1 MKAENVLIDQT
12 GFVLLTGFGC
22 SKRYPYY
29 EKEETS
35 SDGVS
40 DAAADSSSSAPRLLT
55 KSYTVCGTAEY
66 IAPEM
71 LLANGHNTPVDA
83 WALGVLVC
91 ELLTGT
97 SPFRKTADLAQASVG
112 PLALAPSLT
121 HHRLQSDGVVLSVVA
136 DLISLAS
143 PDTLIVP
150 EVLRYLAS
158 DVDGGEALLTALL
171 QPVAQK

>member
-1 MKAENVLIDQT
+1 M
-12 GFVLLTGFGC
+12 GFVRLTGFGC

-29 EKEETS
+29 DKNEIS

-40 DAAADSSSSAPRLLT
+40 SDAAVDSSSSAPRLMT
-55 KSYTVCGTAEY
+55 KSYTVCGTADY

-71 LLANGHNTPVDA
+71 LLANGHSTPVDA
-83 WALGVLVC
+83 WAFGVLVC

-97 SPFRKTADLAQASVG
+97 SPFRQASVG
-112 PLALAPSLT
+112 PLAPAPTVT
-121 HHRLQSDGVVLSVVA
+121 HHRLQSDGAVLSVVA
-136 DLISLAS
+136 ELLSAS
-143 PDTLIVP
+143 SDTLVIP

>member
-1 MKAENVLIDQT
+1 MLIDSA
-12 GFVLLTGFGC
+12 GFVRLTGFGC
-22 SKRYPYY
+22 AKRFPYFDKN
-29 EKEETS
+29 ESS

-40 DAAADSSSSAPRLLT
+40 VSDTAVDSFSSVPRLMT
-55 KSYTVCGTAEY
+55 RSYTICGTAEY

-71 LLANGHNTPVDA
+71 LLVTGHSTPVDA

-112 PLALAPSLT
+112 PLAPAPSLT
-121 HHRLQSDGVVLSVVA
+121 HHRLQSDGAVLSVVA
-136 DLISLAS
+136 ELQSLAS

-150 EVLRYLAS
+150 EVLRFLAS

-171 QPVAQK
+171 QPVAHK

>member
-1 MKAENVLIDQT
+1 M
-12 GFVLLTGFGC
+12 GFVRLTGFGC

-29 EKEETS
+29 ETNEIS
-35 SDGVS
+35 PDGVNS
-40 DAAADSSSSAPRLLT
+40 DTAVDSSSSAPRLMT
-55 KSYTVCGTAEY
+55 KSYTVCGTADY

-71 LLANGHNTPVDA
+71 LLANGHSTPVDA
-83 WALGVLVC
+83 WAYGVLVC

-112 PLALAPSLT
+112 PLAPAPTLN
-121 HHRLQSDGVVLSVVA
+121 HHRLQSDGAVLSVVA
-136 DLISLAS
+136 ELLSFAS
-143 PDTLIVP
+143 SDTLIVP